1 MVLIRIILV
10 SLGVAKLQLGS
21 IAPETGSETLGEQ
34 SRKGGK
40 L

>member
-21 IAPETGSETLGEQ
+21 VAPETGRETLGEQ
-34 SRKGGK
+34 NRKGEK

>member
-21 IAPETGSETLGEQ
+21 VAQRLEV
-34 SRKGGK
+34 K